1 MKIFIVGAG
10 FIGSYLAELL
20 SLQNNDIT
28 VVDIDKF
35 RLKEVED
42 KLDVKT
48 VSGNAVNLQFLS
60 EINAASADLFISVT
74 ADDAVNL
81 ISALTAKNLGVKK
94 TIARVRNKEFLE
106 GRKIGGLDFFG
117 IDLVFCPENFS
128 ANEIAKRIKTPG
140 IASIEFF
147 AKDKILM
154 REFTA
159 AADYKF
165 LKIPLKNL
173 RLGDNIIVVGIYRN
187 EKLIIPNGND
197 YFESGD
203 KIFIMGDKIS
213 IFKVAQNFNEIKLLR
228 KKIMIFGGGNVGF
241 TLANMLENDK
251 FEMKIV
257 EPDKDRCEYLS
268 KELYKTII
276 INDSAL
282 DPDFLESENIAEAD
296 TFLAL
301 TSNDEDNLISAV
313 LAKNK
318 GVKETLITLQRT
330 EYISIA
336 KMLGID
342 TVVNPMI
349 ITSGAILSFLMKDKM
364 RTIAVLSDEKSKIV
378 ELEVNEN
385 CDILNQP
392 LFEAKLPKT
401 TLIGAILRNNSV
413 IIPKGTDFLMNG
425 DIAII
430 ITLENQMSEI
440 WDIFYKKN

>member
-1 MKIFIVGAG
+1 M
-10 FIGSYLAELL
+10 
-20 SLQNNDIT
+20 
-28 VVDIDKF
+28 
-35 RLKEVED
+35 
-42 KLDVKT
+42 
-48 VSGNAVNLQFLS
+48 GNAVNLQFLS
-60 EINAASADLFISVT
+60 EINVASADLFISVT

-106 GRKIGGLDFFG
+106 GRKIGGNDFFG

-128 ANEIAKRIKTPG
+128 ASEIAKRIKTPG

-154 REFTA
+154 REFTST
-159 AADYKF
+159 ADCKF

-173 RLGDNIIVVGIYRN
+173 KLGDNIIVAGIYRN

-197 YFESGD
+197 YFENGD
-203 KIFIMGDKIS
+203 KIFIMGDKVS
-213 IFKVAQNFNEIKLLR
+213 IFKVAKKFNEIKLSR

-251 FEMKIV
+251 FELKIV
-257 EPDKDRCEYLS
+257 EPGKNRCEYLS
-268 KELYKTII
+268 KELNNTII
-276 INDSAL
+276 LNDSAL
-282 DPDFLESENIAEAD
+282 DPDFLESENISNTD

-301 TSNDEDNLISAV
+301 TTNDEDNLISAV

-342 TVVNPMI
+342 TVVNPML

-392 LFEAKLPKT
+392 LFEAELPKT
-401 TLIGAILRNNSV
+401 TLVCAILRNDLV
-413 IIPKGTDFLMNG
+413 IIPKGSDYLMIG

-430 ITLENQMSEI
+430 VTLENQMSEI
-440 WDIFYKKN
+440 WDIFYKIN

>member
-28 VVDIDKF
+28 VVDIDKY
-35 RLKEVED
+35 RIKEIED

-159 AADYKF
+159 ATDCKF